1 MRKKAVLACSICK
14 SRNYTTEKKKSD
26 NEERIGMKMFCKV
39 CNEHTLHLET
49 K

>member
-1 MRKKAVLACSICK
+1 MRKRIVLACDICK
-14 SRNYTTEKKKSD
+14 SRNYTTEKNKATAT
-26 NEERIGMKMFCKV
+26 ERTEIRKFCKV

>member
-1 MRKKAVLACSICK
+1 MRKKVVLGCGICK
-14 SRNYTTEKKKSD
+14 ARNYTTEKNPALNPERVETKK
-26 NEERIGMKMFCKV
+26 FCKV

>member
-1 MRKKAVLACSICK
+1 MVLACDICK
-14 SRNYTTEKKKSD
+14 SRNYTTEKSQTSNQRCEMKK
-26 NEERIGMKMFCKV
+26 FCKM